1 MNWRIKGI
9 VQKLLSGI
17 PGGMRAN
24 DLLQRSVG
32 ELRHFDST
40 VDSKVVDDWLVLAG
54 HLRALDRPI
63 RDLKMLEIGTGWF
76 PTLPFCFFLAGAAEC
91 HTFDLYR
98 HLSDKDTQRMIR
110 RLQAHLPALAEA
122 AVRPVEEV
130 KAAYAGLDTRSA
142 TAALRSAGI
151 TYHAPADAAS
161 TGLPPGSIDVAFS
174 NSVLEHVPR
183 DVIQALFHE
192 QCRILKPGGLSVHSV
207 NCGDHYA
214 YFDRSLNPVRYLTY
228 SDREWSFWN
237 NDLLYQNRL
246 RPRDF
251 LEMASTAGLELA
263 LVKFTPKAALLR
275 ELPRLRIAKRFE
287 GYSPEELCTTSI
299 DFVARRPG

>member
-1 MNWRIKGI
+1 
-9 VQKLLSGI
+9 
-17 PGGMRAN
+17 
-24 DLLQRSVG
+24 
-32 ELRHFDST
+32 
-40 VDSKVVDDWLVLAG
+40 
-54 HLRALDRPI
+54 
-63 RDLKMLEIGTGWF
+63 
-76 PTLPFCFFLAGAAEC
+76 
-91 HTFDLYR
+91 
-98 HLSDKDTQRMIR
+98 MIR

-151 TYHAPADAAS
+151 TYHAPADAAYATMAS